1 MGEMVAAATAAS
13 SYISIGSGV
22 VGIATSLMSGAAGRQ
37 AAEIQAAQLEDERK
51 NAATQAVVAE
61 QQRRRELSSVL
72 ATQQAVRAGRGL
84 DLYSETFVNIQDQT
98 RNDAADD
105 IDAIQLNTLNRQRR
119 LGLGIQRA
127 EAQGRSAMWDGIAG
141 AVGGLGRVA
150 GGVGKM
156 GEKKPPKPKDEED
169 PDQ

>member
-1 MGEMVAAATAAS
+1 MGELVAAAAPF
-13 SYISIGSGV
+13 ISVGSGV
-22 VGIATSLMSGAAGRQ
+22 VGIATSLMAGAAGSQ
-37 AAEIQAAQLEDERK
+37 AAAMQAAQLDEERK

-61 QQRRRELSSVL
+61 QERRRELSSVL

-105 IDAIQLNTLNRQRR
+105 IDAIELNALNRQRR
-119 LGLGIQRA
+119 LGLGIQQA
-127 EAQGRSAMWDGIAG
+127 EAQGRGAMWGG
-141 AVGGLGRVA
+141 VGGALGGIGKVA
-150 GGVGKM
+150 EGAGKM
-156 GEKKPPKPKDEED
+156 GEKKPKPKGGEED